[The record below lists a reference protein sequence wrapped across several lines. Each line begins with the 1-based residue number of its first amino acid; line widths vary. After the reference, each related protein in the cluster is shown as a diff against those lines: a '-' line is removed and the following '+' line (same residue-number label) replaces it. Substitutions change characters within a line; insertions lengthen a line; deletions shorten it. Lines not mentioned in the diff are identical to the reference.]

1 MASHCCLG
9 GQEVPSGSSLLP
21 VCPCLSCLGAWL
33 PKAREDAACL
43 RSPSCSLPLLLGLGS
58 CCAWQHDSIRMAEGL
73 RYHTAHQTAGRRHVQ
88 EGLQTQLDSL
98 PREEVCAGTAQLEA
112 ARGSRACSKGQQA
125 QCDMRLQ

>member
-1 MASHCCLG
+1 MLPACSLKG
-9 GQEVPSGSSLLP
+9 AWQLWAAGSSCCAALWLWLRSTLP
-21 VCPCLSCLGAWL
+21 
-33 PKAREDAACL
+33 